1 MEREAALERSKTQ
14 AELDWQR
21 RCEDMERGQYEK
33 SEHLIEKLTKARD
46 EVSTQGVICMNL
58 EIR

>member
-1 MEREAALERSKTQ
+1 MAIEREASLERSKTQ

-46 EVSTQGVICMNL
+46 EV
-58 EIR
+58 